1 MHHFC
6 FWPFPWSEEHQ
17 NTCDQHMS
25 FLCARE
31 VFRKVK
37 RKSLEGVGPLDQD
50 HKGLAAVGL
59 GDSMVFLNAF
69 IVPH

>member
-1 MHHFC
+1 
-6 FWPFPWSEEHQ
+6 
-17 NTCDQHMS
+17 MS

-37 RKSLEGVGPLDQD
+37 RKSVEEVGPLDQD

-59 GDSMVFLNAF
+59 GDSMVFFIKRFHCATLNLHDCAF
-69 IVPH
+69 